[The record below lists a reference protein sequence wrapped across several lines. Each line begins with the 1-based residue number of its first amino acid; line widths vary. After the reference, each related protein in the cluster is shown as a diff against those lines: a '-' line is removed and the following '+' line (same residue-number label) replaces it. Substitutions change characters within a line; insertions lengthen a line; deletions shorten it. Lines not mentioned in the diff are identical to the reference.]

1 MKTHSRDQASK
12 TYLMNFWRTLVMIF
26 AEKAILLLG
35 SLKVRAL
42 CAMYLASQTN
52 AERRL
57 RMGRGWIR
65 VRLRSDNLMGGRE
78 PVGPT
83 CRTCAAVAA

>member
-1 MKTHSRDQASK
+1 
-12 TYLMNFWRTLVMIF
+12 MIF

-57 RMGRGWIR
+57 QGQ
-65 VRLRSDNLMGGRE
+65 RLDQN
-78 PVGPT
+78 
-83 CRTCAAVAA
+83 

>member
-1 MKTHSRDQASK
+1 
-12 TYLMNFWRTLVMIF
+12 MIF

-65 VRLRSDNLMGGRE
+65 VRLRSDNLTGGGGRE
-78 PVGPT
+78 PVGGAGSRWDQPVEPVLQSQLDG
-83 CRTCAAVAA
+83 AQVGGVGD